1 MIQMNLLSEQKE
13 THKLR
18 DQNYGC
24 HGVRIFRKFGM
35 DVYRLLYIKCITKKD
50 LQYRTRNSA
59 QCYVAGYMGGELRGE
74 WIHVHV

>member
-50 LQYRTRNSA
+50 LSIEQGTLLNVMWQAIWEGS
-59 QCYVAGYMGGELRGE
+59 
-74 WIHVHV
+74 

>member
-35 DVYRLLYIKCITKKD
+35 DVYRLLYIKCITKK
-50 LQYRTRNSA
+50 A
-59 QCYVAGYMGGELRGE
+59 RGVN
-74 WIHVHV
+74 VHVVIMFIYYT